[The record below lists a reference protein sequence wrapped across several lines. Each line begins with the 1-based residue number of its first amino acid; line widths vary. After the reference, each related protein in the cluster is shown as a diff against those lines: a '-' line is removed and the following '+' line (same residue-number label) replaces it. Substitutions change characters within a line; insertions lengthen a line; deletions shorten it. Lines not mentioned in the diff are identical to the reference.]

1 MRDRTVA
8 ALDVTYVGPSRTAR
22 APFFFKIPC
31 SFVQNSAGSRPP
43 MVSDFIPSVA
53 YTKSTN
59 KLPYKFSQKKKSTY
73 NADASRVTPTPA
85 DAGRACLNKDQ
96 SLS

>member
-1 MRDRTVA
+1 
-8 ALDVTYVGPSRTAR
+8 
-22 APFFFKIPC
+22 
-31 SFVQNSAGSRPP
+31 

-53 YTKSTN
+53 YTKGTN

-85 DAGRACLNKDQ
+85 DAGRASLNKDQ